1 MVFAYVLELVE
12 RGAFHVMVEF
22 QIHLR
27 DRERAEGGKE
37 GGRVVGVGG
46 AGRGGGGGRE
56 RERERSFIDNQ
67 QVTESREAQRPVG

>member
-12 RGAFHVMVEF
+12 RGAFHGMVEF

-27 DRERAEGGKE
+27 ERERAEGGKE
-37 GGRVVGVGG
+37 GGRGVG
-46 AGRGGGGGRE
+46 AGGGRGGRE